1 MRYWKEINLILLLKN
16 KSLIIETIKEV
27 VKKGNIDIIK
37 DKIDMGLKSLEIK
50 ASLDP
55 YMINNFSYADI
66 YASFSIFTTIP
77 VCKQIYDWD
86 ILENFKKV
94 ANSLNIIN
102 SRDIAKSVYDDVAK
116 AMEQLNNNK

>member
-1 MRYWKEINLILLLKN
+1 
-16 KSLIIETIKEV
+16 
-27 VKKGNIDIIK
+27 
-37 DKIDMGLKSLEIK
+37 
-50 ASLDP
+50 
-55 YMINNFSYADI
+55 MINSFSYADI

-77 VCKQIYDWD
+77 VCKEIYDWD